1 MTTVSLIRKELK
13 HYFYSPMAYVVICM
27 FLVITGWF
35 FANSLFLRREAELR
49 GMLDV
54 MPLLLMFFMPAV
66 TMRSIAEERKVDTI
80 QLVLTMPVREWQ
92 VTLSKYAASLVLYAV
107 TLAFSLF
114 YPMLLYLLGSPDTG
128 MIAASYL
135 ALLLIGASYISIGI
149 FASTLTVNQVV
160 AFITAFGIIFVLF
173 VLSRLEMLFP
183 LWMQAWIER
192 VAVVPHFDNM
202 LRGVI
207 RSSDVVYFVTLNLLF
222 LFLATYMLYRRR
234 G

>member
-1 MTTVSLIRKELK
+1 MTTLSLIRKELK
-13 HYFYSPMAYVVICM
+13 HYFYSPMAYVVICI

-35 FANSLFLRREAELR
+35 FSNSLFLRKEAELR

-54 MPLLLMFFMPAV
+54 MPLLLMFFMPAI
-66 TMRSIAEERKVDTI
+66 TMRSIAEEKKVDTI

-92 VTLSKYAASLVLYAV
+92 ITLSKYAASLVLYAV

-128 MIAASYL
+128 MITASYL
-135 ALLLIGASYISIGI
+135 ALLLLGASYISIGI
-149 FASTLTVNQVV
+149 FASTLTANQVI
-160 AFITAFGIIFVLF
+160 AFIAAFSIIFVLF
-173 VLSRLEMLFP
+173 VLSRLEMMFP

-192 VAVVPHFDNM
+192 AAVVPHFDNM

-207 RSSDVVYFVTLNLLF
+207 RSSDLVYFFTLNLLF